1 MSPRSLGRLA
11 NICQTCWNHHLDL
24 RNLQNQIT
32 FNQNSS
38 LHFMTLL
45 SNSLPIPQFYP
56 SWNYQNKPSQKGN
69 GSSSN
74 HPLSGAKMLVSGRV
88 TPKNPPR
95 NNKNHPPQKNLDP
108 PVRPPT
114 PTTFDSRTPKQRRNV
129 GSKAATRWS
138 GRRRR
143 TSLAPWRNPMIW
155 EVLKD
160 IPLMAVS
167 KHRGTP
173 KSSISIGFSNV
184 NHPFWGT
191 PSFGNPGGNMTPER
205 WWQFNFFLEFSPLW
219 RENEGRLFERETL

>member
-95 NNKNHPPQKNLDP
+95 NNKNHPPQKTSP
-108 PVRPPT
+108 PKNPGSPSST
-114 PTTFDSRTPKQRRNV
+114 PNSHDIWSQDAEAEAQRRIKGRNTVV
-129 GSKAATRWS
+129 GAPAQNKF
-138 GRRRR
+138 G
-143 TSLAPWRNPMIW
+143 SLEPI
-155 EVLKD
+155 
-160 IPLMAVS
+160 
-167 KHRGTP
+167 
-173 KSSISIGFSNV
+173 
-184 NHPFWGT
+184 
-191 PSFGNPGGNMTPER
+191 
-205 WWQFNFFLEFSPLW
+205 
-219 RENEGRLFERETL
+219 